1 MLVPP
6 ENFSMVEE
14 GIYRSSKVDAI
25 NISFLKSIDLK
36 AVVWINEE
44 KPPRVVRQFMD
55 ESNIRLYHMV
65 NSGVFPEEEE
75 NIKLHQEW
83 MVLKPSL
90 ISKTIQT
97 ILDVD
102 NHNCLIMD
110 ASEIIV
116 GVLRCIERW
125 NYSSISNEY
134 RLFANRTS
142 YKVEIFLELINVE
155 LVPNSGDIAQEEE
168 TSDDTEREE
177 IAVEEVQDPTLS
189 HMLVNHSKSTAIQIQ
204 RSGRESM
211 NSQYRGSFLGTSPA
225 MRRLSNEYASRH
237 LSSSRRGSQGY
248 THSQGAEAL
257 IESTSTSVSTSPL
270 SSSFDKLSISTS
282 PQVPKNLLRMAE
294 QRKQEKKR
302 LKEREKEKERD
313 ESTVTSTGAA
323 AAAPVTTESW
333 TEPVLKS
340 HSLSIT
346 ALDSLSYSSSNAH
359 DIHPKNKMGH
369 DRTMNIDTH
378 MGDIH
383 SSIVYNATPTPPP
396 TPQWVLYRSRGD
408 RTQIR
413 RPGSSESSARPMH
426 TTIRVQL
433 PLESRLPR
441 WFHDLRER
449 VEEMSNASA

>member
-1 MLVPP
+1 MNPDNELLSTRAIGSHCNSRRSTNYCQMLVPP

-142 YKVEIFLELINVE
+142 YKVEIFLEYLILVILHKRKKRPTIPNVKK
-155 LVPNSGDIAQEEE
+155 LQWRKCKIQ
-168 TSDDTEREE
+168 
-177 IAVEEVQDPTLS
+177 LS
-189 HMLVNHSKSTAIQIQ
+189 HIC
-204 RSGRESM
+204 
-211 NSQYRGSFLGTSPA
+211 
-225 MRRLSNEYASRH
+225 
-237 LSSSRRGSQGY
+237 
-248 THSQGAEAL
+248 
-257 IESTSTSVSTSPL
+257 
-270 SSSFDKLSISTS
+270 
-282 PQVPKNLLRMAE
+282 
-294 QRKQEKKR
+294 
-302 LKEREKEKERD
+302 
-313 ESTVTSTGAA
+313 
-323 AAAPVTTESW
+323 
-333 TEPVLKS
+333 
-340 HSLSIT
+340 
-346 ALDSLSYSSSNAH
+346 
-359 DIHPKNKMGH
+359 
-369 DRTMNIDTH
+369 
-378 MGDIH
+378 
-383 SSIVYNATPTPPP
+383 
-396 TPQWVLYRSRGD
+396 
-408 RTQIR
+408 
-413 RPGSSESSARPMH
+413 
-426 TTIRVQL
+426 
-433 PLESRLPR
+433 
-441 WFHDLRER
+441 
-449 VEEMSNASA
+449 